1 MPPGLSREELVLV
14 QLVRIWRLA
23 RDAGE
28 APMPALARRLERGG
42 DAVLAPV
49 IDGLMRAYE
58 RLLARSMRLGSDGGA
73 SGDERRLLA
82 MLRGGTIARGMGEG
96 DRALLRH
103 ALRSAAIMLR
113 LGGMASRTA

>member
-23 RDAGE
+23 HDAGE
-28 APMPALARRLERGG
+28 APMPALVRRLERGG

-58 RLLARSMRLGSDGGA
+58 RLLARAIRLGGEDMA

-82 MLRGGTIARGMGEG
+82 MLSGVPIGPRAGEG